1 MFVKPPKI
9 LRYFFP
15 SLIWKKE
22 NSTNSIWL
30 TFDDGPEPEAT
41 NYILKILKE
50 EKIKATFFLIG
61 KQIEKHPKLF
71 KQIVSEG
78 HVVGNHSYSHKD
90 GWKCND
96 SVYLDDIEKCQKL
109 IPKNKLFRPPYGRI
123 LPWHIKVIRKKYEI
137 ILWDVLS
144 WDFSSNINSNKVKK
158 NILKNTVAGSIVV
171 LHNNNKSLYH
181 LQSILKESIQNLK
194 KQGFKF
200 STAW

>member
-1 MFVKPPKI
+1 MFVKSPKI

-22 NSTNSIWL
+22 NSTNNIWL

-50 EKIKATFFLIG
+50 EQVKATFFLIG
-61 KQIEKHPKLF
+61 KQIKKHPKLF

-90 GWKCND
+90 GWKCNS
-96 SVYLDDIEKCQKL
+96 SVYLEDIEKCQKL

-123 LPWHIKVIRKKYEI
+123 LPWHIKAIRKKYEI

-144 WDFSSNINSNKVKK
+144 WDFSSNITSNKVKK
-158 NILKNTVAGSIVV
+158 NILKNTMSGSIVV
-171 LHNNNKSLYH
+171 LHNNNKSLTH
-181 LQSILKESIQNLK
+181 LQSILKESIQSLK
-194 KQGFKF
+194 KRGFKF

>member
-22 NSTNSIWL
+22 NSTNNIWL

-50 EKIKATFFLIG
+50 EQVKATFFLIG
-61 KQIEKHPKLF
+61 KQIKKHPKLF

-90 GWKCND
+90 GWKCNS
-96 SVYLDDIEKCQKL
+96 SVYLEDIEKCQKL

-123 LPWHIKVIRKKYEI
+123 LPWHIKAIRKKYEI

-144 WDFSSNINSNKVKK
+144 WDFSSNITSNKVKK
-158 NILKNTVAGSIVV
+158 NILKNTMSGSIVV
-171 LHNNNKSLYH
+171 LHNNNKSLPH
-181 LQSILKESIQNLK
+181 LQSILKESIQSLK